1 MPSQRKLGPWSLPC
15 REDKDIN
22 GEEALDSFGE
32 RGKHIIVDIVALHIY
47 TSKISE
53 KVEENSVSP
62 II

>member
-32 RGKHIIVDIVALHIY
+32 RGKHIIVDIVALHIS

>member
-32 RGKHIIVDIVALHIY
+32 RGKDIIVDIVALHIS
-47 TSKISE
+47 T
-53 KVEENSVSP
+53 
-62 II
+62 